1 MQKIII
7 YDNIDLG
14 GIKMIKKVEDKRITK
29 DEIILKLSK
38 EISQLTGVDF
48 TKETIREKEEAILLY
63 YNSNRYNYKSI
74 DEVVN
79 EFL

>member
-63 YNSNRYNYKSI
+63 YNSNGYNYKSI

>member
-1 MQKIII
+1 
-7 YDNIDLG
+7 
-14 GIKMIKKVEDKRITK
+14 MIKKVEDKRITK

-63 YNSNRYNYKSI
+63 YNSNGYNYKSI
-74 DEVVN
+74 DEIVN

>member
-48 TKETIREKEEAILLY
+48 TKETIREKEEAILL
-63 YNSNRYNYKSI
+63 
-74 DEVVN
+74 
-79 EFL
+79 

>member
-1 MQKIII
+1 
-7 YDNIDLG
+7 
-14 GIKMIKKVEDKRITK
+14 MIKKVEDKRITK

-63 YNSNRYNYKSI
+63 YTSNGYNYKSI